1 MNNEHSQ
8 FLPSEL
14 RFPPNHLINVPAPVQ
29 PSEDPPLYLE
39 NDSTLRERIGQLTQL
54 ASSEEYPLP
63 IASYPQTNL
72 HGHLRLRNTPDA
84 IIKIRQEIVN
94 TFFDAI
100 KTKKDEVIA
109 ALIECAVVT
118 PETIGSD
125 GRTPLLAAVKAGNVR
140 TVQQLMDF
148 DANVNAFGII
158 SGLSPLRWSGS
169 NNVAPSV
176 FRSPLMVA
184 AETGNLVIVKLLIEC
199 YGADDALVAPDG
211 ELALRLA
218 ASNGH
223 REIVKYLPTRRGGGW
238 RRWKTKHRQAV
249 KRIVRARKGIAS
261 FARVLGFEVPKF
273 FLWYIPKHA
282 IVLPVWKALKWMYT
296 HRAELPEWI
305 VKSLKRAGRTLIK
318 VPGALWLISKGLA
331 KSIWDGI
338 KGLPK
343 AVRFAIVW
351 MYTGI
356 KNMGDAVANVFKR
369 FFTFLHTAFAAVA
382 NSFRNITLKDIWD
395 GFESFVHAL
404 FVDGPRK
411 VWGWLCTFEK
421 MILKMLEA
429 MWGCTGRLLW
439 MLLRALIAIFTYVP
453 MRLWEIIVSAGGSL
467 GSAFREVLIWFDP
480 KRR

>member
-1 MNNEHSQ
+1 MNNEHSHL
-8 FLPSEL
+8 LPNEL
-14 RFPPNHLINVPAPVQ
+14 RSPQCFSINVPAPLQ
-29 PSEDPPLYLE
+29 SSEDPPLYLE
-39 NDSTLRERIGQLTQL
+39 NDSTLRERIGQLIHL

-63 IASYPQTNL
+63 ITSYPRTNL
-72 HGHLRLRNTPDA
+72 HGHLLLRNAPDA

-100 KTKKDEVIA
+100 KTKKDEDIA

-125 GRTPLLAAVKAGNVR
+125 GRTPLLAAIKAGNVR

-148 DANVNAFGII
+148 DANVNAFGIVC
-158 SGLSPLRWSGS
+158 GLSPLRWGGS
-169 NNVAPSV
+169 KDDTPSV

-184 AETGNLVIVKLLIEC
+184 AETGNLVIVKLLVEC

-223 REIVKYLPTRRGGGW
+223 REIVKYLPTRRSGGW

-249 KRIVRARKGIAS
+249 KRIVRAGKGIAS
-261 FARVLGFEVPKF
+261 FAWVLGFEVPKF
-273 FLWYIPKHA
+273 FLWYVPKHV
-282 IVLPVWKALKWMYT
+282 IVFPVWKALKWMHT
-296 HRAELPEWI
+296 HRDELPERI
-305 VKSLKRAGRTLIK
+305 VRSLKRAGRTLMK
-318 VPGALWLISKGLA
+318 VPEVLWLISKGLA
-331 KSIWDGI
+331 ESIWEGI

-351 MYTGI
+351 TYTGI

-382 NSFRNITLKDIWD
+382 NSFHNITLKDIWD
-395 GFESFVHAL
+395 GFGSFLHTL

-411 VWGWLCTFEK
+411 MWRWLCTFEK
-421 MILKMLEA
+421 MTLKMLGA
-429 MWGCTGRLLW
+429 MWGCAGWLLW
-439 MLLRALIAIFTYVP
+439 MLLRALIGIFTYVP
-453 MRLWEIIVSAGGSL
+453 MRMWEIIVSVGGSL
-467 GSAFREVLIWFDP
+467 GSAFREVLIWIDP